1 MRLYHILLASAVAL
15 LASSNDIVNAADCE
29 VISYP
34 PEPAT
39 GSSYAG
45 SASQTSTTGSNVDA
59 SASSASTSASASTT
73 GSYDN
78 TPIQG
83 SNVDASAASTSNS
96 ASTSSDMGPGQVDPS
111 PVQQD
116 SDAGSKVEGSAASN
130 PGDNDS
136 PIQQGSAPGAAGS
149 SVDASAGS
157 NPDDENDKW
166 GKDDASP
173 IRRDS
178 DAASNPGDNESPV
191 QQGSAPG
198 SAGSNVDASA
208 DFYSDDE
215 NNKWGSDDASPIQQD
230 SAPGSYVDASHPDD
244 VASASTWTGVEP
256 DSDPTQKIGLDSTPA
271 PVTSTSR
278 SSSGSAPT
286 DVDAAHDTAQSTAA
300 DADSNPTFQI
310 TDAPT
315 ATTAA
320 PIAASSGSSSA
331 AAPTPASNNSTSTA
345 SNGKLCAKP
354 RVRITEIDVGAAIE
368 NNEDEVGL
376 KVVAIAS
383 LPSGGSRI
391 AFQSGDSVIVRE
403 LDANDK
409 LVSSSPAVK
418 VPLHDFGDLHA
429 DKDGFVLLGT
439 RDAEGG
445 GTANCG
451 NPSNLCGAAPS
462 SENACYDM
470 YMVRYDG
477 SKESWATKLTSSS
490 SSLPPYS
497 TGKTGEDVYMIWW
510 YAHHGRLA
518 YNGKDWAAYFGAAIS
533 TSEGGCINIHQGD
546 RMKVVDPS
554 GAITSDKDSFD
565 WGCSHS
571 GYERITYDTRTK
583 SFAAICKT
591 DNNNRIMP
599 PNNWD
604 ATIYPVD
611 LAASNLGD
619 IVQDGDASSK
629 KYWATVSNGQ
639 GDNAAVHLIHF
650 GLDGKAT
657 EDIKLGGTDA
667 NERAPHLASIGEGG
681 MLAMWEGSS
690 SGGDLMEGG
699 DRTIYAQVLDSTS
712 GKAISEKITV
722 DKSVVGNRY
731 QALKS
736 FPDGSVA
743 YLSKGKSGS
752 SLQVVR
758 FFGS

>member
-1 MRLYHILLASAVAL
+1 
-15 LASSNDIVNAADCE
+15 
-29 VISYP
+29 
-34 PEPAT
+34 
-39 GSSYAG
+39 
-45 SASQTSTTGSNVDA
+45 
-59 SASSASTSASASTT
+59 
-73 GSYDN
+73 
-78 TPIQG
+78 
-83 SNVDASAASTSNS
+83 
-96 ASTSSDMGPGQVDPS
+96 
-111 PVQQD
+111 
-116 SDAGSKVEGSAASN
+116 
-130 PGDNDS
+130 
-136 PIQQGSAPGAAGS
+136 
-149 SVDASAGS
+149 
-157 NPDDENDKW
+157 
-166 GKDDASP
+166 
-173 IRRDS
+173 
-178 DAASNPGDNESPV
+178 
-191 QQGSAPG
+191 
-198 SAGSNVDASA
+198 
-208 DFYSDDE
+208 
-215 NNKWGSDDASPIQQD
+215 
-230 SAPGSYVDASHPDD
+230 
-244 VASASTWTGVEP
+244 
-256 DSDPTQKIGLDSTPA
+256 
-271 PVTSTSR
+271 
-278 SSSGSAPT
+278 
-286 DVDAAHDTAQSTAA
+286 VDAAHDAASTAA
-300 DADSNPTFQI
+300 DADSNPTLQI

-315 ATTAA
+315 VTTRTPVAAT
-320 PIAASSGSSSA
+320 SGSSSA
-331 AAPTPASNNSTSTA
+331 AAPSASTNTTSTPTTA
-345 SNGKLCAKP
+345 PVSSSSAGFCSKP
-354 RVRITEIDVGAAIE
+354 RVRITEVDVGAAVE

-409 LVSSSPAVK
+409 LVSSSAAVK
-418 VPLHDFGDLHA
+418 VPFNDFGDLHA

-451 NPSNLCGAAPS
+451 NPSNLCGTAP
-462 SENACYDM
+462 NPPTPCYDM

-497 TGKTGEDVYMIWW
+497 TGKTGADVYMIWW

-554 GAITSDKDSFD
+554 GTITSDKDSFD

-571 GYERITYDTRTK
+571 GYERITYDNRTS
-583 SFAAICKT
+583 SFASICKT

-629 KYWATVSNGQ
+629 KYWATVSNGE

-650 GLDGKAT
+650 GLDGAASD
-657 EDIKLGGTDA
+657 DIKLGGTDA
-667 NERAPHLASIGEGG
+667 NERAPHLASIGNGG

-690 SGGDLMEGG
+690 SGGDLVEGG
-699 DRTIYAQVLDSTS
+699 DRKIYAQVLDSAS
-712 GKAISEKITV
+712 GKSISDKVTV
-722 DKSVVGNRY
+722 DGSVVGNRY

-743 YLSKGKSGS
+743 YLSKGKTDTSV
-752 SLQVVR
+752 QVVR
-758 FFGS
+758 FFGC